1 MSRNK
6 KKKIIPVEN
15 SRRVIYLER
24 RGRAA
29 GRRLVPAGILYGTG
43 AGCLLY
49 CAGIGIMGYGT
60 YFFLVWGGIGILCL
74 GLGTVVGS
82 RKIMSRIP
90 RRVKMAFGALACGG
104 LLCFC
109 TVEGMI
115 LTQYHAE
122 AEAGADYCIILG
134 AQWKAEGPSEV
145 LRRRLESAAEYLKA
159 NPDTK
164 VIVSGGRGANEPISE
179 AAGMYEYLTRAGIE
193 PERIL
198 IEDKS
203 TNTYE
208 NLIFSGRLLDRERDR
223 VVIVTNNFHMFRA
236 LKIAEK
242 QGFERAEGLA
252 ADSLAGMAPNN
263 LLREFLGVLKDFAVG
278 NL

>member
-1 MSRNK
+1 
-6 KKKIIPVEN
+6 
-15 SRRVIYLER
+15 
-24 RGRAA
+24 
-29 GRRLVPAGILYGTG
+29 
-43 AGCLLY
+43 
-49 CAGIGIMGYGT
+49 
-60 YFFLVWGGIGILCL
+60 
-74 GLGTVVGS
+74 
-82 RKIMSRIP
+82 
-90 RRVKMAFGALACGG
+90 
-104 LLCFC
+104 
-109 TVEGMI
+109 
-115 LTQYHAE
+115 
-122 AEAGADYCIILG
+122 
-134 AQWKAEGPSEV
+134 
-145 LRRRLESAAEYLKA
+145 
-159 NPDTK
+159 
-164 VIVSGGRGANEPISE
+164 
-179 AAGMYEYLTRAGIE
+179 MYEYLTRAGIE

-223 VVIVTNNFHMFRA
+223 VVIVTNNFHMFRT